1 MEKPQPDA
9 QAFEKELAGLRE
21 KIDGIDTKIVALINE
36 RLGVSAAVGDLK
48 RRYDSKVLDR
58 SRESLIMDRICRL
71 NQGPVD
77 DTVLQ
82 YIFSVI
88 MAASRELQK
97 PQTIAY
103 LGPEA
108 THSHLAALSHFRHSG
123 RFAPYR
129 NIAEIFAE
137 VERGGCQYGV
147 VPVENSIEGAVTHT
161 LDLLF
166 ESDVQITAEHYQT
179 ISHDLLSL
187 WGNLDE
193 VEVVYSHPQPF
204 AQCRSW
210 LQRNLPDAV
219 LEECSSTAQAA
230 RKAAANPKSAA
241 IASTQAAQV
250 YGLRVVES
258 KIEDSSRNETRF
270 LVLGREDQ
278 APTGDDKTS
287 VMFVTSHIPG
297 ALFTTL
303 EPVADAGLNMVKLES
318 RPTKRENW
326 SYFFI
331 MDIEGHREDA
341 RVKRVLSTMKGLCLY
356 LKVLG
361 SYAKGEHGGYR
372 SADESPREV

>member
-1 MEKPQPDA
+1 MEKSQSEA
-9 QAFEKELAGLRE
+9 ESFERELGNLRG
-21 KIDGIDTKIVALINE
+21 KIDAIDTQIVSLINE
-36 RLGVSAAVGDLK
+36 RLGLSADVGELK
-48 RRYDSKVLDR
+48 RRYGSKVLDR

-108 THSHLAALSHFRHSG
+108 THSHLAALNHFRHSG
-123 RFAPYR
+123 RFVPYR

-147 VPVENSIEGAVTHT
+147 VPVENSIEGAVNHT

-166 ESDVQITAEHYQT
+166 ESEVTITAEHYQT
-179 ISHDLLSL
+179 ISHDLLSV
-187 WGNLDE
+187 WGTLDQ

-230 RKAAANPKSAA
+230 RKAAENPKSAA
-241 IASTQAAQV
+241 IASTRAAQV

-270 LVLGREDQ
+270 LVIGREEQ
-278 APTGDDKTS
+278 PPTGNDMTS
-287 VMFVTSHIPG
+287 VMFVTSHVPG
-297 ALFTTL
+297 ALFATL

-326 SYFFI
+326 SYFFM
-331 MDIEGHREDA
+331 MDIEGHKDDVRI
-341 RVKRVLSTMKGLCLY
+341 KRVLATMKELCLY

-361 SYAKGEHGGYR
+361 SYAKGARGGLR
-372 SADESPREV
+372 SATESSPEV

>member
-9 QAFEKELAGLRE
+9 ESFEKELAGLRD
-21 KIDGIDTKIVALINE
+21 KIDGIDTKIVSLINE

-108 THSHLAALSHFRHSG
+108 THSNIAALNHFRHSG
-123 RFAPYR
+123 LFVPYR

-147 VPVENSIEGAVTHT
+147 VPVENSIEGAVNHT

-166 ESDVQITAEHYQT
+166 ESEVKITAEHYQT
-179 ISHDLLSL
+179 ISHDLLSV
-187 WGNLDE
+187 WGKLDE

-210 LQRNLPDAV
+210 LQRNLPDVV

-230 RKAAANPKSAA
+230 RKAAENPKSAA
-241 IASTQAAQV
+241 IASTKAAQV

-258 KIEDSSRNETRF
+258 KIEDSARNETRF
-270 LVLGREDQ
+270 LVLGQEEQ

-331 MDIEGHREDA
+331 MDIEGHKDDA
-341 RVKRVLSTMKGLCLY
+341 RVKRVLATMKELCLF

-361 SYAKGEHGGYR
+361 SYAKGERGGYR
-372 SADESPREV
+372 NADESSPEV

>member
-1 MEKPQPDA
+1 MEKSQPDGA
-9 QAFEKELAGLRE
+9 IFEKELFELRA
-21 KIDGIDTKIVALINE
+21 KIDGIDTQIVSLINE
-36 RLGVSAAVGDLK
+36 RLGVSASVGELK
-48 RRYDSKVLDR
+48 KRFASKVLDR

-77 DTVLQ
+77 DSVLQ

-108 THSHLAALSHFRHSG
+108 THSNLAALNHFRHAG
-123 RFAPYR
+123 LFVPYR
-129 NIAEIFAE
+129 SIPEIFAE
-137 VERGGCQYGV
+137 VERGGCQFGV
-147 VPVENSIEGAVTHT
+147 VPVENSIEGAVNHT
-161 LDLLF
+161 LDMLF
-166 ESDVQITAEHYQT
+166 ESEVKITAEHYQT
-179 ISHDLLSL
+179 ISHDLLSV
-187 WGNLDE
+187 WGNLE
-193 VEVVYSHPQPF
+193 AVEVVYSHPQPF

-230 RKAAANPKSAA
+230 QKAADNPKSAA
-241 IASTQAAQV
+241 IASTKAAQV
-250 YGLRVVES
+250 YGLKVVSS

-270 LVLGREDQ
+270 LVLGRDDQ

-287 VMFVTSHIPG
+287 VMFVTSHVPG

-303 EPVADAGLNMVKLES
+303 EPVSDAGINMVKLES

-331 MDIEGHREDA
+331 MDIEGHKDDA
-341 RVKRVLSTMKGLCLY
+341 RVKRVLATMKELCLY

-361 SYAKGEHGGYR
+361 SYAKGTRGTHL
-372 SADESPREV
+372 AAESSPEV